1 MASTA
6 TKYIGGTGRRKSAVA
21 LVRLTPGSG
30 EFTVNEKK
38 LAEYFGL
45 ESWQDRVLA
54 PLKLLSKTKEYDI
67 SVKVKGGGVSAQTN
81 AVSLGIARALIE
93 ENEELRG
100 TLKKAGL
107 LTRDARIKERR
118 KYGLK
123 KARKAPQ
130 FSKR

>member
-1 MASTA
+1 MASPR
-6 TKYIGGTGRRKSAVA
+6 YIAGTGRRKSAVA
-21 LVRLTPGSG
+21 LVRLTRGSG
-30 EFTVNEKK
+30 EFVVNQKK
-38 LAEYFGL
+38 LSDYFGL
-45 ESWQDRVLA
+45 ASWQDTVLA
-54 PLKLLSKTKEYDI
+54 PLKLLSKTKDYDI
-67 SVKVKGGGVSAQTN
+67 SVKVRGGGVSAQAD
-81 AVSLGIARALIE
+81 AVSLSIARALIE

-100 TLKKAGL
+100 TLKKAGH